1 MNLINFNITGYVFT
15 VFAVIAIYF
24 VINKRLSDIS
34 RKVNETMQKVN
45 TLITTTQ
52 AQGNLSP
59 EKCERKNIVLSSE
72 FENAVNGIQMESINQ
87 DDNLS
92 DDLNDE
98 LDDDVDELDDDVNE
112 LDDDVDELGD
122 DVDDLDDDDDV
133 DIDVNVNIDELDDD
147 IDNDDLN
154 EDNNALSDNSNELL
168 IETTQDDDLN
178 ELGAVET
185 STNLLIDLL
194 NANPS
199 EQESI
204 SDNTKAVV
212 LDSVVAQEPTTIV
225 LEDITLDTIKD
236 IQYSKFNVAD
246 LRTVIKQLNLNEEDK
261 KLKKKE
267 MVALIDEAT
276 ASK

>member
-52 AQGNLSP
+52 AQGNLSS
-59 EKCERKNIVLSSE
+59 EKCERKNIVLSRE

-98 LDDDVDELDDDVNE
+98 LDDDVDELGDDVNELDNNVDE
-112 LDDDVDELGD
+112 LDDDVDEL
-122 DVDDLDDDDDV
+122 DDDDDLEEV
-133 DIDVNVNIDELDDD
+133 DIDVNVNIDELD
-147 IDNDDLN
+147 DDLN

-178 ELGAVET
+178 ELGAVGT
-185 STNLLIDLL
+185 STNLLTDLL